1 MHRRFHLRL
10 ANIYD
15 PSTIFFVNVSLPL
28 SGPDCTACI
37 GLVAPTFHGS
47 PCFSGTTSTCPR
59 SHVKVSED
67 APPRPPEPMPSW
79 RKHHN
84 RRLSGAGKGTSFIA
98 NEPSVGD
105 TISIVDLQEKGGP
118 TSSIARF
125 PNVTTVK
132 DWVSYQSRFSAPP
145 RGSASRVYDWLF
157 VCLARQRLAN
167 KTYITNRVRA
177 LSPRDAA
184 IGTMDAARPQDT
196 YSGGLIANA
205 TWSGTRSAR

>member
-1 MHRRFHLRL
+1 MTIYTCCMSTLHNLARRLVYRRCQTVLGSPQTIWQAHDQAISEDAGTFRSKMHRRFHLRL

-105 TISIVDLQEKGGP
+105 TISIVDLQEKGGLQMHRQLP
-118 TSSIARF
+118 TFIQTHT
-125 PNVTTVK
+125 P
-132 DWVSYQSRFSAPP
+132 Q
-145 RGSASRVYDWLF
+145 
-157 VCLARQRLAN
+157 
-167 KTYITNRVRA
+167 VR
-177 LSPRDAA
+177 
-184 IGTMDAARPQDT
+184 
-196 YSGGLIANA
+196 YS
-205 TWSGTRSAR
+205 TE